1 MIRKKLLA
9 TILITTSIFSTS
21 LPSTVSASCEAFQ
34 KFDFEELKSFSK
46 DRDDADS
53 LITNLQQI
61 KSDIS
66 THYSNAKQTFD
77 CCSRRNSD
85 YQDLKITRKYCLQNN
100 LIGLLQEQIDKNDKI
115 SDTFKKEFKK
125 FITKSYNSMSV
136 VYRHCPSK
144 KITVQYKSENLN
156 LNTDKLETIFKNIF
170 NKYNNDIIVSMPQ
183 FKGVSAEDFAKE
195 IIDYMNKNK
204 KLPDAIMN
212 LEFFKISKTQNSS
225 IENTKLTEQE
235 KSKIIRENK
244 IIQKALDTIKK
255 MESQKN
261 DYREIEESIFDYSGT
276 IQFFI
281 DCLEKLKLK
290 GSLNWS
296 DYFISDKQ
304 YNDILNKYFKLA
316 CVNNNIIK
324 NINDS
329 TDNLKYTIPT
339 SEKISLAKIDN
350 QPIELSQITASKDEL
365 QHIIVGSDV
374 FQGVETIS
382 VGHTK
387 YSRDAM
393 DEIISENYKKMESF
407 SDTKSMLKFF
417 KASTGF
423 EANDIVRTIETLSN
437 SPDNL
442 SEKYQ
447 YLHLAKFFGT
457 TKGMFPDTWTWKDI
471 SDAITDILKP
481 SNLKYTKEK
490 EKIDEK
496 SKTTEKYNYAY
507 FHGFHKGV
515 PIQVIVNVDK
525 QSIVTTYPMSVDGFN
540 EQKSRD
546 FQQPNT
552 NYVKYND

>member
-1 MIRKKLLA
+1 
-9 TILITTSIFSTS
+9 
-21 LPSTVSASCEAFQ
+21 
-34 KFDFEELKSFSK
+34 
-46 DRDDADS
+46 
-53 LITNLQQI
+53 
-61 KSDIS
+61 
-66 THYSNAKQTFD
+66 
-77 CCSRRNSD
+77 
-85 YQDLKITRKYCLQNN
+85 
-100 LIGLLQEQIDKNDKI
+100 
-115 SDTFKKEFKK
+115 
-125 FITKSYNSMSV
+125 
-136 VYRHCPSK
+136 
-144 KITVQYKSENLN
+144 
-156 LNTDKLETIFKNIF
+156 
-170 NKYNNDIIVSMPQ
+170 
-183 FKGVSAEDFAKE
+183 
-195 IIDYMNKNK
+195 
-204 KLPDAIMN
+204 
-212 LEFFKISKTQNSS
+212 
-225 IENTKLTEQE
+225 
-235 KSKIIRENK
+235 
-244 IIQKALDTIKK
+244 

-261 DYREIEESIFDYSGT
+261 GYREVEESIFDYSGT

-316 CVNNNIIK
+316 CVNNNLIK

-365 QHIIVGSDV
+365 QHIIIGSDV
-374 FQGVETIS
+374 FQGLETIS

-393 DEIISENYKKMESF
+393 NEIISENYKKMESF
-407 SDTKSMLKFF
+407 SNTKSMLKFF

-457 TKGMFPDTWTWKDI
+457 SKGMFPDNWNWKDI

-481 SNLKYTKEK
+481 SNFKYTKVK
-490 EKIDEK
+490 EK
-496 SKTTEKYNYAY
+496 SKTKEKYNYAY

-525 QSIVTTYPMSVDGFN
+525 QSIVTAYPISVKGFDD
-540 EQKSRD
+540 QKDRD
-546 FQQPNT
+546 LGQIQ
-552 NYVKYND
+552 